1 MNIFKTIQYREVT
14 ESLREITSR
23 PLQGCTLSNKGNL
36 YSPSN
41 TLIKNRTTD
50 SHPASHIYYHGKGIT
65 IWRLMCYVWL
75 DDLSEYE
82 ASADEEKYIN
92 NYQIT
97 FRFWQK
103 YHYLVDKVFKTS
115 SDHIP
120 LPTGVAFNLKTG
132 KIVRMKP
139 ETRTLFN
146 LEELA
151 LPTLVADYNALVA
164 NKNVTEHKTESV
176 KINKVIELATQY
188 KNLSAR
194 KDEVTKQIA
203 ELTAE
208 QDSLIK
214 AMSEIKINLTSSL
227 K

>member
-1 MNIFKTIQYREVT
+1 MNIFKQPQYREVSDT
-14 ESLREITSR
+14 LREFISG
-23 PLQGCTLSNKGNL
+23 PFEGCTLSNKGNL
-36 YSPSN
+36 YTPDN
-41 TLIKNRTTD
+41 HPIKITISD
-50 SHPASHIYYHGKGIT
+50 SHPTRHIYYRSTGIT
-65 IWRLMCYVWL
+65 LWRLMCYVWL

-82 ASADEEKYIN
+82 APSAEQEFIN
-92 NYQIT
+92 NYIIT
-97 FRFWQK
+97 YRFWQK
-103 YHYLVDKVFKTS
+103 YRYLTNKVFKAN

-139 ETRTLFN
+139 MTRDLFN
-146 LEELA
+146 LEDLS
-151 LPTLVADYNALVA
+151 LPTLVADYKALIA
-164 NKNVTEHKTESV
+164 NKNVTEYKEESV
-176 KINKVIELATQY
+176 KINRVIKLATQY

-214 AMSEIKINLTSSL
+214 AMSEIKLKLTNNL